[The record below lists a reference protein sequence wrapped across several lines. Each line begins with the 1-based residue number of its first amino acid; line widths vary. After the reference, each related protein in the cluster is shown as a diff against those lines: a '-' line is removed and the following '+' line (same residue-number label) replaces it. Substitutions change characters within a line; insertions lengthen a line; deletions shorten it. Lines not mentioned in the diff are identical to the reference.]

1 MEADLYR
8 PEDNEFIN
16 KTQKD
21 IFLKSTFNF
30 NNSKNTFEN
39 AKRIRV
45 YLIKTFQYQYTM
57 W

>member
-16 KTQKD
+16 KRQKD
-21 IFLKSTFNF
+21 FFFKSNFNF

-39 AKRIRV
+39 AKGVRV
-45 YLIKTFQYQYTM
+45 YLIKTFQYQCTM